1 MALVRKTYDSFKTL
15 HPFQYDFLDDR
26 FNRLYQ
32 NDRNFGTIFGLFAAL
47 SVFVA
52 CLGLLGLAAYDA
64 EQRTKEIGIRKV
76 LGATTPGILWLL
88 THESAGLVLLAN
100 LVAWPVGYVLMQNWL
115 RNFAYRTS
123 VGPAIMV
130 VSGAA
135 ALAVALIT
143 VGVQAYRAAA
153 ANPV

>member
-1 MALVRKTYDSFKTL
+1 
-15 HPFQYDFLDDR
+15 
-26 FNRLYQ
+26 
-32 NDRNFGTIFGLFAAL
+32 
-47 SVFVA
+47 
-52 CLGLLGLAAYDA
+52 
-64 EQRTKEIGIRKV
+64 

-153 ANPV
+153 ANPVRSLRYE